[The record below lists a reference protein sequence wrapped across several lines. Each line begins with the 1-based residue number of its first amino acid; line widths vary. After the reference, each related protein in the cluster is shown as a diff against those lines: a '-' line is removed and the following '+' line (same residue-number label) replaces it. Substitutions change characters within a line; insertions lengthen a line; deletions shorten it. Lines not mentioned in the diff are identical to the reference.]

1 MSHVAGH
8 PAILIHADH
17 PEPYL
22 RPLKAAH
29 PDLLIHTCNTYEG
42 VAATLEL
49 SRAEIVFTVRFAGTP
64 NFPRRALLECGHVK
78 WVSVGGSG
86 TDHLSPWNA
95 NAITVTNAAGV
106 GADMMAE
113 YAIGAMLHFAL
124 RFDRFKRY
132 QRDREWRPEPLTRLA
147 GKTAVI
153 LGLGHT
159 GQAVA
164 ERAQAL
170 GLRTIGLRA
179 NPRPTPHVH
188 EVQEIARLV
197 DAARGADFMVVCVPL
212 THLTR
217 GLVGEA
223 VFAALPKHAILIDV
237 SRGGIVDHDALMRA
251 LDENRVGG
259 AAIDVF
265 ATEPLPDSHPLWAYD
280 NVILTPHCSSVY
292 DGWQA
297 EAARMFS
304 ENVSRYREGA
314 PLNNVV
320 DPHLGY

>member
-1 MSHVAGH
+1 MTRH
-8 PAILIHADH
+8 PTILIHADQ

-22 RPLKAAH
+22 RPLAAAH
-29 PDLLIHTCNTYEG
+29 PDLLVHTCDTYGG
-42 VAATLEL
+42 VAAALER
-49 SRAEIVFTVRFAGTP
+49 SRAEVVFTVRFAGTP

-78 WVSVGGSG
+78 WISVGGSG
-86 TDHLSPWNA
+86 TDHLSPWDP
-95 NAITVTNAAGV
+95 NAITVTNAAGI
-106 GADMMAE
+106 GAGMMAE
-113 YAIGAMLHFAL
+113 YAIGAMLFFAL
-124 RFDRFKRY
+124 RLNRFKRY
-132 QRDREWRPEPLTRLA
+132 QKDRKWRPEPLTRLA
-147 GKTAVI
+147 GKTVVV

-188 EVQEIARLV
+188 EVQETARLV
-197 DAARGADFMVVCVPL
+197 DAARRADFMVVCVPL

-217 GLVGEA
+217 GLVGET
-223 VFAALPKHAILIDV
+223 VFAVLPKQAILIDV
-237 SRGGIVDHDALMRA
+237 SRGGVVDHDALMRA
-251 LDENRVGG
+251 LDENRIGG
-259 AAIDVF
+259 AAVDVF

-292 DGWQA
+292 DGWQGD
-297 EAARMFS
+297 AARMFS
-304 ENVSRYREGA
+304 ENVARYRECA
-314 PLNNVV
+314 PLDNVV